1 MEIQKFTIGVLER
14 LHKMRVGTV
23 LRDQRR
29 GALRPD
35 PRLGDVEE
43 RLLDLGEMRFVH
55 HLILRVGTDTVCAN
69 SVPMMPTAGATAGPA
84 AGVVSALMASSRDE
98 IREVVV
104 VGGGIA
110 GLTAAY
116 ALRDRD
122 VVVLEA
128 ADRAGG
134 RIQSEARG
142 ENWLNFGAHVFA
154 GESSASG
161 KLLAELGVHAE
172 PVPGRL
178 AAVSLN
184 GKIVARGPVETF
196 PFRLPMPL
204 RSRLALLRAGLR
216 LRLAVRQYA
225 KIAAVRDGE
234 DAVERQ
240 QRLLE
245 FLDDRSFAEFAGPL
259 PEDVD
264 LLFRST
270 LTRSSGEPEELAA
283 GYGVGYFHL
292 VWDKKGGLSR
302 NILGGSGV
310 AIDALTAELGERVRL
325 GTRVTS
331 VERTPA
337 GVNVEVGD
345 GRSIEA
351 RAAIVATPASATRE
365 IVTDLPADT
374 AAALAAIPYG
384 PYVVGAFLTRETGP
398 MPWDGMYALATP
410 KRSFGMLFNTTNVLR
425 AGEASRTPGGS
436 FMVYAA
442 AGLARRLDSLD
453 DEAVRDLFL
462 ADLHAVLPATHGLV
476 EEVAIKRWEKG
487 LPFPRVGRSRLQP
500 ALTRSL
506 APIWLAGDY
515 LGTWYTETAVQT
527 AIAAAEGARAAL
539 LLAIRAHPA

>member
-1 MEIQKFTIGVLER
+1 MEQ
-14 LHKMRVGTV
+14 
-23 LRDQRR
+23 
-29 GALRPD
+29 
-35 PRLGDVEE
+35 
-43 RLLDLGEMRFVH
+43 
-55 HLILRVGTDTVCAN
+55 
-69 SVPMMPTAGATAGPA
+69 
-84 AGVVSALMASSRDE
+84 
-98 IREVVV
+98 REVVV

-110 GLTAAY
+110 GLTAGH

-134 RIQSEARG
+134 RIHSEPRG

-154 GESSASG
+154 GDSSASG

-184 GKIVARGPVETF
+184 GKIVSRGPVETF
-196 PFRLPMPL
+196 PFRLPMPVG
-204 RSRLALLRAGLR
+204 SRLALLRAGLR

-245 FLDDRSFAEFAGPL
+245 FLDDRSFADFAGPL

-310 AIDALTAELGERVRL
+310 AIDALIAELGERVRL

-337 GVNVEVGD
+337 GVKVEVAD

-384 PYVVGAFLTRETGP
+384 PYVVGAFLTNETGP

-410 KRSFGMLFNTTNVLR
+410 KRSFCMLFNTANVLR
-425 AGEASRTPGGS
+425 RAGDPRTPGGS

-462 ADLHAVLPATHGLV
+462 ADLHAVLPATRGLV

-487 LPFPRVGRSRLQP
+487 LPFPRVGRSGLQA

-527 AIAAAEGARAAL
+527 AIAAAEGARAEL
-539 LLAIRAHPA
+539 LLAMRAHPA